1 MTVMVVQQIQGTPDY
16 NLIYNNSVVAVALLQ
31 CGEYYLYF
39 YDGGYDGG
47 YDEKV
52 LSLSL
57 NSLKTLNENL
67 KQEKSE

>member
-1 MTVMVVQQIQGTPDY
+1 MTVMVVQQIDDTKDY
-16 NLIYNNSVVAVALLQ
+16 NFIYNNSVVSVALLQ

-39 YDGGYDGG
+39 YDGG

-57 NSLKTLNENL
+57 NSLKTLNDNL

>member
-1 MTVMVVQQIQGTPDY
+1 MTVIVVQQIDDTHDY
-16 NLIYNNSVVAVALLQ
+16 NFIYNNSVVAVALLQ

-39 YDGGYDGG
+39 NTMA

-52 LSLSL
+52 LSLVV

>member
-1 MTVMVVQQIQGTPDY
+1 MILVQQISGTKDY
-16 NLIYNNSVVAVALLQ
+16 NFIYNKMLVAVALLQ
-31 CGEYYLYF
+31 AGEYYLYF
-39 YDGGYDGG
+39 NTKA

-57 NSLKTLNENL
+57 NSLKTLNDNL

>member
-1 MTVMVVQQIQGTPDY
+1 MTVMAVQEIDSTKDY
-16 NLIYNNSVVAVALLQ
+16 NFIYNKMLVAVALLQ
-31 CGEYYLYF
+31 AGEYYLYF
-39 YDGGYDGG
+39 NTKA

-57 NSLKTLNENL
+57 NSLKTLNEGL

>member
-1 MTVMVVQQIQGTPDY
+1 MTVMAVQQIQGTPDY
-16 NLIYNNSVVAVALLQ
+16 NFIYNSSVVAVALLQ
-31 CGEYYLYF
+31 CEEYYLYF
-39 YDGGYDGG
+39 NTGA

>member
-1 MTVMVVQQIQGTPDY
+1 MILVQQISGTKDY
-16 NLIYNNSVVAVALLQ
+16 NFIYNKMLVAVALLQ
-31 CGEYYLYF
+31 AEEYYLYF
-39 YDGGYDGG
+39 NTKA

>member
-1 MTVMVVQQIQGTPDY
+1 MILAQQIDDTPDY
-16 NLIYNNSVVAVALLQ
+16 NFIYNKMLVAVALLQ
-31 CGEYYLYF
+31 ADRYYLYF
-39 YDGGYDGG
+39 YDGG

>member
-1 MTVMVVQQIQGTPDY
+1 MTVMVVQQIDDTHDY
-16 NLIYNNSVVAVALLQ
+16 DFIYNNILVAVALLQ

-39 YDGGYDGG
+39 NTKA

>member
-1 MTVMVVQQIQGTPDY
+1 MSDTVTLQQIDDTPDY
-16 NLIYNNSVVAVALLQ
+16 NFIYNNSVVAVALLQ

-39 YDGGYDGG
+39 NTKA

-57 NSLKTLNENL
+57 NSLKTLNDNL

>member
-1 MTVMVVQQIQGTPDY
+1 MNSGVTLQQIDDIPDY
-16 NLIYNNSVVAVALLQ
+16 NFIYNNSVVAVALLQ
-31 CGEYYLYF
+31 CDEYYLYF
-39 YDGGYDGG
+39 NTKA

>member
-1 MTVMVVQQIQGTPDY
+1 MTIVVQQIQGTPDY
-16 NLIYNNSVVAVALLQ
+16 NFIYNKMLVAVALLQ
-31 CGEYYLYF
+31 AGEYYLYF
-39 YDGGYDGG
+39 NTKA

-52 LSLSL
+52 LSLVV

>member
-1 MTVMVVQQIQGTPDY
+1 MILVQQIDDTADY
-16 NLIYNNSVVAVALLQ
+16 DFIYNNVIVAVALLQ

-39 YDGGYDGG
+39 NTKA

>member
-1 MTVMVVQQIQGTPDY
+1 MTVMVVQQIDDTKDY
-16 NLIYNNSVVAVALLQ
+16 KFIYNNSVVAVALLQ

-39 YDGGYDGG
+39 YDGG